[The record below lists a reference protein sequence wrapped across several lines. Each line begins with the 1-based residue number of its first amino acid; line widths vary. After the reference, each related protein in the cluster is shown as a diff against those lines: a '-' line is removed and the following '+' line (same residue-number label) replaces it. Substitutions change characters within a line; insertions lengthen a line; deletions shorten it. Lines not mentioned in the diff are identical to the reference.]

1 MTTAATISEGVLSIG
16 GMSCS
21 SCSSSVAAAA
31 QSLAG
36 VLSASVD
43 LISEIMTVR
52 FNSMRCSIET
62 IAEAIEDIGFEA
74 SVISVREV
82 DDTRTGGTESTKING
97 KESKG
102 YSTFGDATTSTQVEA
117 VFALVGLTCASCV
130 STVNQAVRSIGSE
143 KGLDVDSVNVRLLP
157 DAALTVRFD
166 SSKMNEEDII
176 DVVEA
181 VGFDAA
187 LSSKEDVQ
195 QSIME
200 NGRGGIA
207 SRAKKMLY
215 ISLHN
220 NQESGM
226 EYLQNRDGIL
236 DVRVSKRNISE
247 KDTVQRSNNCRW
259 LLDKMPFT
267 KRNKADYV
275 PLASKENEIAT
286 LEVTY
291 SDDIIGV
298 RDIVD
303 GLKLYANTSCDVY
316 DALSYQMKQK
326 SIDSRRQREIKE
338 WRGQF
343 FFAMAF
349 ALPVFLISM
358 VFPRLS
364 STSMFFHEIV
374 FWGITREELWAW
386 ALATPVQFGSGMR
399 FYRDSYHSVKSGKLG
414 MSFLIA
420 MGTTAAYF
428 YSVSA
433 VIYNAVMLDSGVPR
447 LMQSFD
453 SSSMLIAFILLGK
466 YLEANAK
473 SKTSQAVSK
482 LAEMAPENATLVGIV
497 SKTGEMTTLPE
508 RIILL
513 TLLQPGD
520 VLLVRPGEKVPAD
533 GTVLTGATSVDESML
548 TGESLPVSKT
558 EGSKMIGGTVNI
570 NGAIQM
576 KVDEVGEDTALAQVI
591 RLVETAQ
598 SSKAA
603 IQELADRIAGK
614 FTPAVIAIAV
624 TTFIVWAILL
634 NSTLLEGIKE
644 EWPYHEIGFNDWTLP
659 LLFSISVLVIACPCA
674 LGLATPTAVMV
685 GTGLG
690 ARHGILIRG
699 GEPLEL
705 TKDITTVVFDK
716 TGTLTRGEMEVKDIL
731 ILSERLTANNSD
743 VSQQE
748 ARNTAVETTMYYAAS
763 AERSS
768 EHPIAKGK
776 FCTRVKH
783 FLQHL
788 SELLFESNARSSL
801 AITTKAADLGMG
813 EGLGRSLGTVDKFE
827 AEIGKGVTC
836 TVDGV
841 LIQIGNRRCLKAN
854 NITVSPGTF
863 DAMEYLEDRGQTA
876 VVVSINGRSEAVIGI
891 MDQAKDEAAL
901 TVNVLQHVFGKNVYM
916 LTGDNYRTARA
927 VALDIGIPVAN
938 VIADVLPSEKIEFVK
953 QLRSKGDHVAFV
965 GDGINDS
972 PALAEASIGIAIGSG
987 SQIAHEAAGIVL
999 MNSKLTD
1006 LLVAMDLAKTIYTR
1020 IQLNFF
1026 WALGYNTIAIPVA
1039 AGVFYPITQ
1048 RALPPY
1054 VAAFAMALSSVS
1066 VLSSS
1071 LSLNRYK
1078 PPVFDKTYG
1087 RTMRGGDLGLEK
1099 IRTKYEGRRFS
1110 VAVQCDSMRR
1120 NEPCACPPETC
1131 NCFPCEEHGN
1141 FLSSHGDSMD
1151 RFPGCSNAWGK
1162 ACKCEPVCRCVGCRC
1177 KNNVIRPNGKAKE
1190 PREII

>member
-1 MTTAATISEGVLSIG
+1 MATTATISEGVLSIG

-31 QSLAG
+31 QSIAG

-62 IAEAIEDIGFEA
+62 IAEAIEDVGFEA

-82 DDTRTGGTESTKING
+82 NDTSNAGNESTKING
-97 KESKG
+97 KESNG
-102 YSTFGDATTSTQVEA
+102 YSTFEDATMSAQVEA
-117 VFALVGLTCASCV
+117 IFALDGLTCASCV

-157 DAALTVRFD
+157 DATLTVRFD
-166 SSKMNEEDII
+166 GSRMNEDDII

-187 LSSKEDVQ
+187 LSSKQDLQ
-195 QSIME
+195 LSLME
-200 NGRGGIA
+200 NGKDGIA
-207 SRAKKMLY
+207 SKAKKMLY
-215 ISLHN
+215 ITLHD
-220 NQESGM
+220 NQDSGM
-226 EYLQNRDGIL
+226 EYLQNCDGIF
-236 DVRVSKRNISE
+236 DVRVSKRNILDKGS
-247 KDTVQRSNNCRW
+247 VQRVGKCRW
-259 LLDKMPFT
+259 LLDKMSFNKS
-267 KRNKADYV
+267 KRADYV
-275 PLASKENEIAT
+275 PLASKQNEIVT

-303 GLKLYANTSCDVY
+303 GLNAYAKSSCDVY

-338 WRGQF
+338 WRDQF
-343 FFAMAF
+343 FFAMSF

-364 STSMFFHEIV
+364 STSMFFEEVV
-374 FWGITREELWAW
+374 FWGVTREELWAW

-433 VIYNAVMLDSGVPR
+433 VVYNAMMRDTGVPR

-453 SSSMLIAFILLGK
+453 SSSMLIAFILMGK

-497 SKTGEMTTLPE
+497 SKTGELTTLSE
-508 RIILL
+508 RTILF
-513 TLLQPGD
+513 TLLQRGD

-598 SSKAA
+598 SSRAA
-603 IQELADRIAGK
+603 IQDLADRIAAK
-614 FTPAVIAIAV
+614 FTPAVISIAV
-624 TTFIVWAILL
+624 TTFVVWAILL
-634 NSTLLEGIKE
+634 NSTILEGIKE

-716 TGTLTRGEMEVKDIL
+716 TGTLTRGEMEVKDVL
-731 ILSERLTANNSD
+731 LLSERLTSNNSD
-743 VSQQE
+743 ASQQE
-748 ARNTAVETTMYYAAS
+748 ARNTAVEKIMYYAAS

-768 EHPIAKGK
+768 EHPIAK
-776 FCTRVKH
+776 
-783 FLQHL
+783 
-788 SELLFESNARSSL
+788 

-813 EGLGRSLGTVDKFE
+813 EGLGRSLGVVDKFE

-836 TVDGV
+836 IVDGV

-854 NITVSPGTF
+854 NITISPGTF

-876 VVVSINGRSEAVIGI
+876 VAVSVNGRSEAVVGI

-927 VALDIGIPVAN
+927 VALDIGIPTAN
-938 VIADVLPSEKIEFVK
+938 VVADVLPSEKIEFVK
-953 QLRSKGDHVAFV
+953 QLRAKGEHVAFV
-965 GDGINDS
+965 GDGVNDS

-1020 IQLNFF
+1020 IQLNFL

-1039 AGVFYPITQ
+1039 AGVFYPITHK
-1048 RALPPY
+1048 ALPPY

-1066 VLSSS
+1066 VLASS

-1087 RTMRGGDLGLEK
+1087 RTMRGGELGLEK
-1099 IRTKYEGRRFS
+1099 IRTKYKGRRFS

-1141 FLSSHGDSMD
+1141 FLPIPGDSKD

-1162 ACKCEPVCRCVGCRC
+1162 PCQCAPVCRCIGCRC
-1177 KNNVIRPNGKAKE
+1177 KNNVMGSDGQAKD
-1190 PREII
+1190 PDITT